1 MVNFFLRFM
10 PKVIYMR
17 FGSSSF
23 KRAFNSELTKVS
35 LLLNSRILR
44 NTWGIITE
52 NLLEGEKKKRLEF
65 PILAYKYI
73 HSWYRK
79 TKMWTILKYTDKMRR
94 NLLQGSSSSDYIL
107 HMFVIT
113 NYRVVAKNDFR
124 SKLQK
129 IAKSNSKQGSF
140 LETSTHWYTIM
151 FLVEQ
156 QHQSNF

>member
-1 MVNFFLRFM
+1 MVSFSLRFM
-10 PKVIYMR
+10 PKVIYIR

-35 LLLNSRILR
+35 LLLYSRILR

-52 NLLEGEKKKRLEF
+52 NLLEGEKKRLEF
-65 PILAYKYI
+65 PILAYKYVY
-73 HSWYRK
+73 SWYRK
-79 TKMWTILKYTDKMRR
+79 TKMWTVLKYTDKMRR

-107 HMFVIT
+107 HTFVIT
-113 NYRVVAKNDFR
+113 NYWAVAKNDFR

-129 IAKSNSKQGSF
+129 IVKSNSKQGSF
-140 LETSTHWYTIM
+140 LETSTHQYTIM